1 MHTYLYTLYI
11 HMCQICSLYIIYKI
25 LHICIASCKHKVV
38 NLLFIQIRCI
48 LYSCIYSYIVLHIQF
63 SYYQCHM
70 LKSSLIHVLY
80 LSQIV
85 YNNQRFANVSQ
96 LMASYN
102 AGTLNVVHL
111 PLPNDTERL
120 RSSIR
125 RRGAEQPRHPM
136 RGPTLVE
143 PNGKRFSV
151 INNKVSYMNWQ
162 FEFGI
167 RSTAGLAIY
176 DVRFKN
182 KRIAYEISLQEGMA
196 YYSGYDPE
204 TSNTHYLD
212 STWGL
217 GTSNTYLV
225 KDIDC
230 PLTSVFLDSVFFT
243 HTDFPV
249 KNAQSVCI
257 YETNTGMPLWRHFDT
272 KMNKKSTGVDGMRF
286 QGGLAGHALVIRVVS
301 TPFNYDYMIDYIFHQ
316 SGTIE
321 VRTTAS
327 GYINSA
333 FATEKEKRYGF
344 VNFFNQV
351 GSVHDHFILFKVD
364 LDVAGVRNSFQ
375 TVDVVPRNISY
386 EWEANT
392 YRIKKQVDV
401 NKKKRE
407 KDAVVRYDFDK
418 PKYYVFV
425 NEEEKNAYGN
435 PKGYRID
442 IQNKVKQLYPD
453 GYYMNNVCSWSKYQL
468 SVTKRSD
475 LEPFGSSIYN
485 QFTFSDP
492 AFNFDSMIND
502 NEAIEKEDLVGWVSI
517 GGLHIPDTEDIP
529 LTTTVGSSYGFLIKP
544 FGYFDED
551 PSQDSTTSVF
561 MEKLENGEMKVST
574 YGTPET
580 SSCPVPKRK
589 IWG

>member
-1 MHTYLYTLYI
+1 
-11 HMCQICSLYIIYKI
+11 
-25 LHICIASCKHKVV
+25 
-38 NLLFIQIRCI
+38 
-48 LYSCIYSYIVLHIQF
+48 
-63 SYYQCHM
+63 
-70 LKSSLIHVLY
+70 
-80 LSQIV
+80 
-85 YNNQRFANVSQ
+85 
-96 LMASYN
+96 MASYN
-102 AGTLNVVHL
+102 AGTLNMVHL
-111 PLPNDTERL
+111 PPPNDTERL
-120 RSSIR
+120 RSSFR
-125 RRGAEQPRHPM
+125 RRGAEQPKYPM

-167 RSTAGLAIY
+167 RATAGLGIY

-217 GTSNTYLV
+217 GTSNTYLI

-230 PLTSVFLDSVFFT
+230 PLTALYLDNVFFYNA
-243 HTDFPV
+243 DLPI
-249 KNAQSVCI
+249 KNPQSLCI
-257 YETNTGMPLWRHFDT
+257 FETNTGTPLWRHYDIAL
-272 KMNKKSTGVDGMRF
+272 NKDSTNIEGMQF
-286 QGGLAGHALVIRVVS
+286 QGGLAGHALVIRVIS
-301 TPFNYDYMIDYIFHQ
+301 TPFNYDYMIDYMFHQ

-321 VRTTAS
+321 VRATAS

-333 FATEKEKRYGF
+333 FNTDKEKNYGF
-344 VNFFNQV
+344 VNFFNQI
-351 GSVHDHFILFKVD
+351 GTVHDHFMLYKVD
-364 LDVAGVRNSFQ
+364 LDIAGQKNSYQ

-386 EWEANT
+386 EWEANA

-401 NKKKRE
+401 TKKKRE
-407 KDAVVRYDFDK
+407 KDAILRYDFDK

-425 NEEEKNAYGN
+425 NEDEKNAYGN

-442 IQNKVKQLYPD
+442 IQNKVKQQYPD
-453 GYYMNNVCSWSKYQL
+453 GYYMNDVCAWSKYQL
-468 SVTKRSD
+468 SVTKRND

-492 AFNFDSMIND
+492 AFNFDHMIND
-502 NEAIEKEDLVGWVSI
+502 NEVIEKEDLVAWVSI
-517 GGLHIPDTEDIP
+517 GGLHVPNTEDIP
-529 LTTTVGSSYGFLIKP
+529 LTTTVGSSYGFLVKP

-561 MEKLENGEMKVST
+561 VEKMKDGKIRVDT
-574 YGTPET
+574 HGTPET

-589 IWG
+589 VVWG